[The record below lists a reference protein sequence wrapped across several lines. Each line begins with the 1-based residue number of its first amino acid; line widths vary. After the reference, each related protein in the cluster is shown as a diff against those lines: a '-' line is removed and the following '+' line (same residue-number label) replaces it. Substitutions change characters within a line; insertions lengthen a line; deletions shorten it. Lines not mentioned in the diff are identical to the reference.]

1 MGANVTCGGDH
12 QHAAD
17 LLTQGIVSSDLGH
30 YTKQSALGEAM
41 SALQTPV
48 PPMAAISSSRSVR
61 LSTTDSLSARILL
74 SLSYPTHEMGQ
85 VSESIRL
92 LVNAEQLAS
101 RRSLGQLSVVTR
113 AQHGLLLLREGR
125 AADAIK
131 RLDGAVHLMTVAEP
145 ADQCKILINRGEAH
159 DQLGHI
165 QSAIEDF
172 TSALD
177 LSRRHSLVD
186 LVAPPPD
193 TTSAICTIW
202 PAICPGH
209 WN

>member
-1 MGANVTCGGDH
+1 MGATVACGGDH

-30 YTKQSALGEAM
+30 YTKAITLLGEAM
-41 SALQTPV
+41 SALHTPV
-48 PPMAAISSSRSVR
+48 PHNGADIEFPECSNEHDR
-61 LSTTDSLSARILL
+61 LSARILL

-85 VSESIRL
+85 ISESIRL

-131 RLDGAVHLMTVAEP
+131 RLDGAVQLMRDTEP

-172 TSALD
+172 TYIASRAYVSA
-177 LSRRHSLVD
+177 
-186 LVAPPPD
+186 
-193 TTSAICTIW
+193 
-202 PAICPGH
+202 G
-209 WN
+209 